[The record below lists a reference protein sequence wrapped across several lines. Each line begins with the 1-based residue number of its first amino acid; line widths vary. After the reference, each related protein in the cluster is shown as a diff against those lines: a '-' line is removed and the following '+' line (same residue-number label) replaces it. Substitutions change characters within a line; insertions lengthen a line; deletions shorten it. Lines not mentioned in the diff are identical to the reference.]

1 MPVPGFLSSFADK
14 AQSAINA
21 TPLAGHIP
29 HTSPPPPAD
38 QAHPLPPSSSY
49 KSHALESLQHQIR
62 TFGQQYIATSTLPV
76 QRIITVQKG
85 VALSFD
91 ALSRDS
97 KAQSKELYTWGQ
109 GEDADLK
116 DVSDRLAYLNFVQG
130 SLAGTLAN
138 KLDAARTPFKALR
151 DAENA
156 LAPRRAARQGLQNQI
171 ARTEHDQLKGSEQR
185 LAELKQQLSR
195 AEAADEQPEKDVELL
210 KRKAL
215 RESEL
220 AKWDAMR
227 EYGEKIVLLS
237 QASKSIIGALPTL
250 PPSPSSPYTAAPS
263 TAAARAS
270 LQRALDNYKTGH
282 INLPPPSPSPSSH
295 GGGSDIDGDTR
306 SFGESHANEL
316 DSLASES
323 DHTQPGIPLTPP
335 PPQPRSVSGT
345 EQGGSAEDA
354 ERTRSPPINPSALN
368 NAPALLPAPIPSSSP
383 SAFPSAPG
391 LVDTSSSSSAPA
403 QTTSPLTIPPQ
414 PTIAET
420 GVPLSASSAS
430 GPGPKSGSL
439 KDVRGAREDA
449 GVRSGGGYGGYG
461 QTPSPQAAT
470 TEAAHPTAE
479 EEKAR
484 LERAERER
492 VASSSANESAPTTA
506 TPGYET
512 AEEEKK
518 RLEKE
523 ERERV
528 LAGGGANQNV
538 SANEGE
544 GAKKE
549 DEDEELPAYQEM

>member
-227 EYGEKIVLLS
+227 EV
-237 QASKSIIGALPTL
+237 T
-250 PPSPSSPYTAAPS
+250 PS

-282 INLPPPSPSPSSH
+282 INLPPSPLPSPSSH